1 MVSCRQCATLNTL
14 DSAYCRKCGVAL
26 PAEDVTEAQ
35 AKLDSLVAKGFTSF
49 NEGRTDEAL
58 AIAENALDSN
68 PTMVLALSLASD
80 VFVRRGDLATA
91 LDYADKVVELNPDSD
106 LDRIRRN
113 QLRTRI
119 QSEIRVAEPD
129 RRSAMVAAVAAV
141 VLVGCIGAIGAK
153 FLSQPKAEDKTG
165 VVANLTPSQNLV
177 NPTGTLGAA
186 NSNPTTGSTPA
197 AGGTGVGNGTPS
209 NIQNTGGGDTGNE
222 NRGDETTNSGYS
234 DRRRNDGNQ
243 SFPLSRFNGD
253 SLPAVGSTTV
263 TPLRP
268 NVPEGGS
275 VDPQPQPETN
285 PTSEANK
292 IKTDPGKTT
301 EKGLSVPPEPE
312 PDPGQITISVRRP
325 GTSSPRVNNTAGGT
339 VPVTGA
345 EPISGAGVQA
355 LLRSASQQ
363 FQAGNLTASATSY
376 ERALANGAD
385 PISTNQRLGMVYERL
400 GRNGEA
406 INAYNRVIQA
416 AQTVLGSG
424 SGNSSRIQNALDT
437 AKQAVRAL
445 GG

>member
-26 PAEDVTEAQ
+26 PAEDIAESQ
-35 AKLDSLVAKGFTSF
+35 AKLDALVAEGVTSF

-58 AIAENALDSN
+58 AIAERALDSN

-119 QSEIRVAEPD
+119 QSEIRVSEPD

-141 VLVGCIGAIGAK
+141 VFVGCIGAIGAK
-153 FLSQPKAEDKTG
+153 FLSQPKPEEKTG
-165 VVANLTPSQNLV
+165 VVANLSPGTNLV
-177 NPTGTLGAA
+177 NPAGTLGAA
-186 NSNPTTGSTPA
+186 NTNPATGANPA
-197 AGGTGVGNGTPS
+197 ASGTGAGNGNP
-209 NIQNTGGGDTGNE
+209 NNNQNTGAGDSTNAD
-222 NRGDETTNSGYS
+222 RGDETSNAGYT
-234 DRRRNDGNQ
+234 DRRRNEASQ
-243 SFPLSRFNGD
+243 FPLPRYNGGT
-253 SLPAVGSTTV
+253 LPAVGPTEI
-263 TPLRP
+263 TPIRP
-268 NVPEGGS
+268 QPPEGGG
-275 VDPQPQPETN
+275 VDPAPQPEGNQTG
-285 PTSEANK
+285 ERGK
-292 IKTDPGKTT
+292 VKTDLVKSADPLTK
-301 EKGLSVPPEPE
+301 PPEPE
-312 PDPGQITISVRRP
+312 PDPGEITISVRKS
-325 GTSSPRVNNTAGGT
+325 GTPSPRVNNSAGGS
-339 VPVTGA
+339 VPVTNA

-363 FQAGNLTASATSY
+363 FQAGNLSASATTY

-416 AQTVLGSG
+416 AQNALSTGT
-424 SGNSSRIQNALDT
+424 GNASRVQSALDT

>member
-35 AKLDSLVAKGFTSF
+35 AKLDSLVAEGFTSF

-58 AIAENALDSN
+58 AIAERALDSN

-153 FLSQPKAEDKTG
+153 FLSQPKPEEKNG
-165 VVANLTPSQNLV
+165 VVANLTPTQNLV
-177 NPTGTLGAA
+177 NPAGSLGAA
-186 NSNPTTGSTPA
+186 NTNPTTGTSPA
-197 AGGTGVGNGTPS
+197 GGGTGVGNGTPS
-209 NIQNTGGGDTGNE
+209 APQNPGGSETGND
-222 NRGDETTNSGYS
+222 NRGDESANTGYPE
-234 DRRRNDGNQ
+234 RRRNDGPQN
-243 SFPLSRFNGD
+243 FPLARYNGD
-253 SLPAVGSTTV
+253 TLPAVGPTSL

-268 NVPEGGS
+268 SGPDGGGI
-275 VDPQPQPETN
+275 DPQPQPDTN
-285 PTSEANK
+285 PTTEATK
-292 IKTDPGKTT
+292 AKPDPLKTT

-312 PDPGQITISVRRP
+312 PDPGQITISVRKS

-339 VPVTGA
+339 VPVSNA

-363 FQAGNLTASATSY
+363 FQAGNLPASATSY

-385 PISTNQRLGMVYERL
+385 PISTNQRLAMVYERL

-416 AQTVLGSG
+416 AQTALSSG

>member
-35 AKLDSLVAKGFTSF
+35 AKLDSLVAEGFTSF

-58 AIAENALDSN
+58 AIAERALDSN

-119 QSEIRVAEPD
+119 QSEIRVSEPD

-153 FLSQPKAEDKTG
+153 FISQPKPEEKG
-165 VVANLTPSQNLV
+165 VLVSNLSPGANLV
-177 NPTGTLGAA
+177 NPAGNLGAA
-186 NSNPTTGSTPA
+186 NANPNPATTPA
-197 AGGTGVGNGTPS
+197 GGGTGVGNGTPS
-209 NIQNTGGGDTGNE
+209 TTQSAGSGDTGNDT
-222 NRGDETTNSGYS
+222 RGDDTTNSGYT
-234 DRRRNDGNQ
+234 DRRRNDGQQN
-243 SFPLSRFNGD
+243 FPLARYSGD
-253 SLPAVGSTTV
+253 SLPAVGPTTI

-268 NVPEGGS
+268 SGPEAGG

-285 PTSEANK
+285 PTTEAS
-292 IKTDPGKTT
+292 KTKPDPDKTT
-301 EKGLSVPPEPE
+301 EKGLSVAPEPE
-312 PDPGQITISVRRP
+312 PDPGQITISVRKA
-325 GTSSPRVNNTAGGT
+325 GTSSPRPNGTAGGT
-339 VPVTGA
+339 VPVNNSEA
-345 EPISGAGVQA
+345 ISGAGVQA

-385 PISTNQRLGMVYERL
+385 PISTNQRLAMVYERL

-416 AQTVLGSG
+416 AQAALTSG
-424 SGNSSRIQNALDT
+424 SGNSSRVQNALDT